1 MICEENKQKVQE
13 DLLED
18 RRNESEV
25 VRDAIKLLYEKE
37 TGDEME
43 LVAGWSNGGDL

>member
-1 MICEENKQKVQE
+1 MICEENRQKVQE

-25 VRDAIKLLYEKE
+25 VRDAIKLLYEEE
-37 TGDEME
+37 TGNEME
-43 LVAGWSNGGDL
+43 LVIGWENGRDQ